1 MKEMRMKLV
10 IIDSNLGA
18 IDLERSIAEQYGFDI
33 AKPLQCKT
41 EEDVISVVKDADA
54 IVVQYAPVTQ
64 RVLDAAPN
72 LKVVSEYGVG
82 VDSIDLAACTARNIA
97 VCNVP
102 DYSYQEVSD
111 HAIALTLALER
122 GIVSLDKQIRS
133 GNYGLAT
140 VKPLRRIAG
149 KVFGVIGIG
158 RIARAVAQKARGIGY
173 TVIGTDIAF
182 TPGTITDDGIR
193 IVSFDEALSQ
203 SDVVSVHVPLMAAT
217 KHLLNK
223 AALSKMKPEAFLIN
237 TARGGVVDTE
247 ALLEALQNKTI
258 RGAGLD
264 VFETE
269 PLPKDHP
276 LTALDNVILTPHAG
290 YYSEESLYELKT
302 RPVQNAAEVLAGR
315 IPQNILNPQ
324 VLQP

>member
-1 MKEMRMKLV
+1 MKIV
-10 IIDSNLGA
+10 ILDSNLGT
-18 IDLERSIAEQYGFDI
+18 IDLERSIADQYGFEID
-33 AKPLQCKT
+33 KPLQCKT
-41 EEDVISVVKDADA
+41 EDEVIAVVKDADA
-54 IVVQYAPVTQ
+54 IIVQYAPVT
-64 RVLDAAPN
+64 RKVIESAPN

-82 VDSIDLAACTARNIA
+82 VDSIDIAACTEKGIA

-111 HAIALTLALER
+111 QAIALTLSLDR
-122 GIVSLDKQIRS
+122 GIVILDKQVRS
-133 GNYGLAT
+133 GNYGLTA

-149 KVFGVIGIG
+149 RVFGVVGLG
-158 RIARAVAQKARGIGY
+158 RIARAAAQKARGIGY
-173 TVIGTDIAF
+173 EVIGTDIAF
-182 TPGTITDDGIR
+182 APGTTTDDGIP
-193 IVSFDEALSQ
+193 VVTFDEVLSR
-203 SDVVSVHVPLMAAT
+203 SDVVSVHVPLMAGT
-217 KHLLNK
+217 KHLINA
-223 AALSKMKPEAFLIN
+223 AALSKMKPDAVLVN
-237 TARGGVVDTE
+237 TARGGIVDTE
-247 ALLEALQNKTI
+247 ALIEALKNKTI

-315 IPQNILNPQ
+315 KPRNILNPD
-324 VLQP
+324 VLKFN

>member
-1 MKEMRMKLV
+1 MKIV

-18 IDLERSIAEQYGFDI
+18 IELERSIADSYGFQID
-33 AKPLQCKT
+33 KPLQCKT
-41 EEDVISVVKDADA
+41 EDDVISVVKDADA
-54 IVVQYAPVTQ
+54 LIVQYAPVTQ
-64 RVLDAAPN
+64 KVLEAAPR

-82 VDSIDLAACTARNIA
+82 VDSIDLAACTARGIA

-102 DYSYQEVSD
+102 DYSFQEVSD
-111 HAIALTLALER
+111 QAIALTLALER
-122 GIVSLDKQIRS
+122 GVVSLDRQIRS
-133 GNYGLAT
+133 GNYGLAA

-149 KVFGVIGIG
+149 KIFGVIGLG
-158 RIARAVAQKARGIGY
+158 RIACAAAQKAKGIGY

-182 TPGTITDDGIR
+182 APGTTTEDGIR
-193 IVSFDEALSQ
+193 VVTFDEVLAQ
-203 SDVVSVHVPLMAAT
+203 SDVVSVHVPLMPAT
-217 KHLLNK
+217 KHLINA
-223 AALSKMKPEAFLIN
+223 AALSKMKPDALLIN
-237 TARGGVVDTE
+237 TARGGVVDTD
-247 ALLEALQNKTI
+247 ALLEALRRKTI

-302 RPVQNAAEVLAGR
+302 RPVENAAEALAGR
-315 IPQNILNPQ
+315 MPRNLLNPQ
-324 VLQP
+324 ALQNMPFNK

>member
-1 MKEMRMKLV
+1 MKKIV

-18 IDLERSIAEQYGFDI
+18 IDLERSIACRYGFEID
-33 AKPLQCKT
+33 KPRQCKT
-41 EEDVISVVKDADA
+41 EEDVISVVKNADA
-54 IVVQYAPVTQ
+54 IVVQYAPVT
-64 RVLDAAPN
+64 RKVLEAAPN

-82 VDSIDLAACTARNIA
+82 VDSIDIAACTEKGIA

-102 DYSYQEVSD
+102 DYSFQEVSD
-111 HAIALTLALER
+111 QAIALTLALDR
-122 GIVSLDKQIRS
+122 GIVSLDKQIRC

-149 KVFGVIGIG
+149 RVFGVVGLG
-158 RIARAVAQKARGIGY
+158 RIARAAAQKAKGIGY

-182 TPGTITDDGIR
+182 NPGTTTEDGIS
-193 IVSFDEALSQ
+193 VVTFDELLAQ
-203 SDVVSVHVPLMAAT
+203 SDVVSVHVPLAAAT
-217 KHLLNK
+217 RHLID
-223 AALSKMKPEAFLIN
+223 AAVLSKMKPDAILIN

-247 ALLEALQNKTI
+247 ALIEALRNKTI

-276 LTALDNVILTPHAG
+276 LTALDNVVLTPHAG

-302 RPVQNAAEVLAGR
+302 RPVENASDVLAGK
-315 IPQNILNPQ
+315 IPRNILNPQ
-324 VLQP
+324 VLPQ